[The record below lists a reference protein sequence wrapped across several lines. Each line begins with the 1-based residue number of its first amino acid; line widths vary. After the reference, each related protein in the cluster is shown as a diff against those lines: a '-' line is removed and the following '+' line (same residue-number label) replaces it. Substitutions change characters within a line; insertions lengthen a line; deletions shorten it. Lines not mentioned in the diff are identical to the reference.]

1 MSGSGF
7 CPILGIG
14 LTDEVLPV
22 HVGLTGVH
30 YGVLLPLWTTAP
42 ALIVDF
48 VGLTGALFYR
58 AAGSV
63 SSVKP
68 AYSSLCT
75 LDQPVI
81 YTMLNLVL
89 FFAFASAFILVCS

>member
-7 CPILGIG
+7 YPILGIG

-63 SSVKP
+63 HR
-68 AYSSLCT
+68 
-75 LDQPVI
+75 
-81 YTMLNLVL
+81 LNRRTQV
-89 FFAFASAFILVCS
+89 FVRQINR

>member
-1 MSGSGF
+1 VSGSGF

-22 HVGLTGVH
+22 HVGLTVVH
-30 YGVLLPLWTTAP
+30 YVVLLPLWTTAP

-68 AYSSLCT
+68 TCSSLCT
-75 LDQPVI
+75 SDQPVI
-81 YTMLNLVL
+81 YTVLNLAP
-89 FFAFASAFILVCS
+89 FFAFASAIVFAVP

>member
-1 MSGSGF
+1 M
-7 CPILGIG
+7 GIS
-14 LTDEVLPV
+14 LTDEVLPM
-22 HVGLTGVH
+22 HVGLTGVP
-30 YGVLLPLWTTAP
+30 YGVLLTFWTTTP

-75 LDQPVI
+75 SDQPVI
-81 YTMLNLVL
+81 YTVLNLVM

>member
-1 MSGSGF
+1 M
-7 CPILGIG
+7 
-14 LTDEVLPV
+14 

-30 YGVLLPLWTTAP
+30 YGVLLPLWTTAL

-68 AYSSLCT
+68 AYSSLFT
-75 LDQPVI
+75 SDQPVI
-81 YTMLNLVL
+81 YNVLNLVM
-89 FFAFASAFILVCS
+89 FFAFASAFIPVCS

>member
-1 MSGSGF
+1 M
-7 CPILGIG
+7 
-14 LTDEVLPV
+14 

-30 YGVLLPLWTTAP
+30 YVVLLLLWTTAP

-63 SSVKP
+63 SSVKS

-75 LDQPVI
+75 SDQPVI
-81 YTMLNLVL
+81 YTVLNLVL

>member
-1 MSGSGF
+1 M
-7 CPILGIG
+7 
-14 LTDEVLPV
+14 

-75 LDQPVI
+75 SDQPVI
-81 YTMLNLVL
+81 YIVLNLAP
-89 FFAFASAFILVCS
+89 FFAFASAIVFAVP

>member
-7 CPILGIG
+7 SPILGIG

-30 YGVLLPLWTTAP
+30 YVVLLPLWTTAP
-42 ALIVDF
+42 ALIVDS

-68 AYSSLCT
+68 TCSSLCT
-75 LDQPVI
+75 SDQPVI
-81 YTMLNLVL
+81 YTVLNLVL

>member
-1 MSGSGF
+1 
-7 CPILGIG
+7 
-14 LTDEVLPV
+14 V

-63 SSVKP
+63 SSVKS

-75 LDQPVI
+75 SDKRVI
-81 YTMLNLVL
+81 YTVLNLVL
-89 FFAFASAFILVCS
+89 FFTFASAFILVCS

>member
-1 MSGSGF
+1 M
-7 CPILGIG
+7 
-14 LTDEVLPV
+14 

-68 AYSSLCT
+68 TYSSLCT
-75 LDQPVI
+75 SDQPVI

-89 FFAFASAFILVCS
+89 FFAFAFAFILVCS

>member
-1 MSGSGF
+1 
-7 CPILGIG
+7 
-14 LTDEVLPV
+14 V

-30 YGVLLPLWTTAP
+30 YSVLLPLWTTAP

-63 SSVKP
+63 SSVKS

-75 LDQPVI
+75 SDQPVI
-81 YTMLNLVL
+81 YNVLNLVL
-89 FFAFASAFILVCS
+89 FFVFASAFILVCS

>member
-14 LTDEVLPV
+14 LTDEVL
-22 HVGLTGVH
+22 HVH
-30 YGVLLPLWTTAP
+30 YVVLLSLWTTAL

-75 LDQPVI
+75 SDQPVI
-81 YTMLNLVL
+81 YTVLNLVL

>member
-1 MSGSGF
+1 VSGSGF
-7 CPILGIG
+7 CPILGIS

-22 HVGLTGVH
+22 HIGLTGVH

-42 ALIVDF
+42 ALIVNF
-48 VGLTGALFYR
+48 VGLTSALFYR

-63 SSVKP
+63 SSVKL

-75 LDQPVI
+75 SHQPVI
-81 YTMLNLVL
+81 YIMLNLVL
-89 FFAFASAFILVCS
+89 FFAFASAFILICS

>member
-1 MSGSGF
+1 M
-7 CPILGIG
+7 
-14 LTDEVLPV
+14 

-75 LDQPVI
+75 SDQPVI
-81 YTMLNLVL
+81 YIVLNLVL

>member
-1 MSGSGF
+1 M
-7 CPILGIG
+7 
-14 LTDEVLPV
+14 
-22 HVGLTGVH
+22 HVGLTIVH
-30 YGVLLPLWTTAP
+30 YVVLLPLWTTAP

-68 AYSSLCT
+68 TYSSLCT
-75 LDQPVI
+75 SDQPVI

-89 FFAFASAFILVCS
+89 FFAFAFAFILVCS

>member
-7 CPILGIG
+7 CPILVIG

-75 LDQPVI
+75 SDQPVI
-81 YTMLNLVL
+81 YTVLNLVL
-89 FFAFASAFILVCS
+89 FPSFASALILICS

>member
-22 HVGLTGVH
+22 HIGLTGVH

-42 ALIVDF
+42 AQIHY
-48 VGLTGALFYR
+48 TGELA
-58 AAGSV
+58 SV
-63 SSVKP
+63 R
-68 AYSSLCT
+68 
-75 LDQPVI
+75 PVPVF
-81 YTMLNLVL
+81 LLW
-89 FFAFASAFILVCS
+89 